1 MMEQKEHKIQIVVLS
16 LLDIAGIMISFLSA
30 NYIRNR
36 RFWYENI
43 DIELSTAILYMIL
56 LYLLLAF
63 LKNSKQDFFKRGP
76 WEELVEVT
84 AKVTQYTA
92 LLIASMFC
100 FKIASEISRIAFF
113 LFYFFAITLVFV
125 FRSIYKGFLL
135 HVAKKSINTKRL
147 VILTMAEN
155 VEETINEQVRDFA

>member
-113 LFYFFAITLVFV
+113 LLFCDYPCFCIQKYLQRVF
-125 FRSIYKGFLL
+125 IACCQKKYQYKASGHLD
-135 HVAKKSINTKRL
+135 NG
-147 VILTMAEN
+147 
-155 VEETINEQVRDFA
+155 

>member
-76 WEELVEVT
+76 WEELVED
-84 AKVTQYTA
+84 
-92 LLIASMFC
+92 
-100 FKIASEISRIAFF
+100 R
-113 LFYFFAITLVFV
+113 
-125 FRSIYKGFLL
+125 
-135 HVAKKSINTKRL
+135 KS
-147 VILTMAEN
+147 V
-155 VEETINEQVRDFA
+155 V

>member
-63 LKNSKQDFFKRGP
+63 EKFKTGFFQTR
-76 WEELVEVT
+76 
-84 AKVTQYTA
+84 
-92 LLIASMFC
+92 
-100 FKIASEISRIAFF
+100 
-113 LFYFFAITLVFV
+113 
-125 FRSIYKGFLL
+125 
-135 HVAKKSINTKRL
+135 
-147 VILTMAEN
+147 TMGRAGGSN
-155 VEETINEQVRDFA
+155 C

>member
-1 MMEQKEHKIQIVVLS
+1 MMEQKEYKIQVVVLS

-63 LKNSKQDFFKRGP
+63 LKNSKHDFFN
-76 WEELVEVT
+76 
-84 AKVTQYTA
+84 
-92 LLIASMFC
+92 
-100 FKIASEISRIAFF
+100 
-113 LFYFFAITLVFV
+113 FV
-125 FRSIYKGFLL
+125 FLRAQRRIDYAERSF
-135 HVAKKSINTKRL
+135 
-147 VILTMAEN
+147 
-155 VEETINEQVRDFA
+155 

>member
-113 LFYFFAITLVFV
+113 SYFTFLRLPLFLYSEVFT
-125 FRSIYKGFLL
+125 KGFYCMLP
-135 HVAKKSINTKRL
+135 KKYQYKASGHLDNG
-147 VILTMAEN
+147 
-155 VEETINEQVRDFA
+155 

>member
-1 MMEQKEHKIQIVVLS
+1 MMEQKEYKIQVVVLS

-76 WEELVEVT
+76 WEELVNCIVD
-84 AKVTQYTA
+84 
-92 LLIASMFC
+92 I
-100 FKIASEISRIAFF
+100 
-113 LFYFFAITLVFV
+113 
-125 FRSIYKGFLL
+125 
-135 HVAKKSINTKRL
+135 
-147 VILTMAEN
+147 
-155 VEETINEQVRDFA
+155 

>member
-100 FKIASEISRIAFF
+100 FKIASEISRIAFSYFTF
-113 LFYFFAITLVFV
+113 LRLPLFLYSEVFT
-125 FRSIYKGFLL
+125 KGFYCMLP
-135 HVAKKSINTKRL
+135 KKVSIQS
-147 VILTMAEN
+147 VWSS
-155 VEETINEQVRDFA
+155 